1 MEMLWEEIK
10 DRLKQEVPDNQFRMW
25 IDPLELIQSGP
36 EEVVLG
42 CPSYFFLNW
51 VRERYL
57 TAIHRLAREMA
68 TDPPQ
73 IQFQVK
79 TPKNALPGPPPQQ
92 FLLPGFERSRW
103 PRLNENFTFDQFV
116 TGPCNNFAF
125 QASLALACDKNLHNN
140 ALFLFS
146 TAGLGKT
153 HLSQAVGHYIVKHKP
168 SARVLYLS
176 TEDFTNEM
184 VVALKSRRMEAFK
197 EKYRRHCDFLLLE
210 EIHFLSGKDS
220 IQEELGYTLDTL
232 YSCDKKVIFTGS
244 LPPKD
249 IPQLGGKLKSRL
261 SSALLGGIDPPDYQ
275 TRMGILERK
284 SAFLGLGLDYPVKDY
299 LASQPFKDVRQLEG
313 CLIRMSAQSTL
324 LEQPLD
330 LPLAE
335 AVVREQIQER
345 SEVSIQAI
353 KELVGKYF
361 QILPEEMTSKSRKR
375 IVLYPRNLSIYLS
388 RKFTSQTLETIA
400 RAFNRDSTSVIHAV
414 NTVEKNLKKN
424 AELSKQVH
432 FLSSQLE
439 DFQKKPKTPER

>member
-1 MEMLWEEIK
+1 
-10 DRLKQEVPDNQFRMW
+10 
-25 IDPLELIQSGP
+25 
-36 EEVVLG
+36 
-42 CPSYFFLNW
+42 
-51 VRERYL
+51 
-57 TAIHRLAREMA
+57 
-68 TDPPQ
+68 
-73 IQFQVK
+73 
-79 TPKNALPGPPPQQ
+79 
-92 FLLPGFERSRW
+92 
-103 PRLNENFTFDQFV
+103 
-116 TGPCNNFAF
+116 
-125 QASLALACDKNLHNN
+125 
-140 ALFLFS
+140 
-146 TAGLGKT
+146 
-153 HLSQAVGHYIVKHKP
+153 
-168 SARVLYLS
+168 
-176 TEDFTNEM
+176 
-184 VVALKSRRMEAFK
+184 
-197 EKYRRHCDFLLLE
+197 
-210 EIHFLSGKDS
+210 
-220 IQEELGYTLDTL
+220 
-232 YSCDKKVIFTGS
+232 
-244 LPPKD
+244 
-249 IPQLGGKLKSRL
+249 
-261 SSALLGGIDPPDYQ
+261 
-275 TRMGILERK
+275 LERK